1 MKLEGATLLPVRH
14 VHTVS
19 YLGVVEYVL
28 HRFIGDTHH
37 PSGKPQCGDLREKHQ
52 YATIQQHTQIFP
64 PLPPPPQLTVS
75 SICAAS
81 AQMLAIMRVWQF
93 PPRES
98 LRTWVSLDCR

>member
-1 MKLEGATLLPVRH
+1 MSKEARGCYTAE
-14 VHTVS
+14 VS
-19 YLGVVEYVL
+19 YLGVVEYVP

-37 PSGKPQCGDLREKHQ
+37 PSGKPQCGDLHARHQ
-52 YATIQQHTQIFP
+52 HATVQYDITQLTSTD
-64 PLPPPPQLTVS
+64 LPPSAFQLTVS

-98 LRTWVSLDCR
+98 LRTCVSLDCL